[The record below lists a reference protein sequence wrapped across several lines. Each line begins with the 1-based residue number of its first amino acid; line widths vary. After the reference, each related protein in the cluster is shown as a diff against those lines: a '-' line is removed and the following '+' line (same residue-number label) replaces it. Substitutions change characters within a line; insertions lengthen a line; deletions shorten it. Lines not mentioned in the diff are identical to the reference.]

1 MLFKDLA
8 TEDDYTAW
16 SYSQNA
22 TISRASETTITQTST
37 DAIASMYQTLPITD
51 GFCVEFDIQVTYYN
65 SFTLISFRQG
75 SSTKLNLN
83 ANFLC
88 GDSEWHH
95 LKICVNGLN
104 VTVSRDGVDLTPQTL
119 SASINRIYLQVG
131 NAAIVQYKNF
141 MIYPE

>member
-22 TISRASETTITQTST
+22 TISRASETIITQTNT
-37 DAIASMYQTLPITD
+37 DAIASMFQTLPITD
-51 GFCVEFDIQVTYYN
+51 GFCVEFDIQATYYN
-65 SFTLISFRQG
+65 SFTLIGFRQM
-75 SSTKLNLN
+75 SSSKLNLN

-88 GDSEWHH
+88 GDNEWHH
-95 LKICVNGLN
+95 IKLTINGLN
-104 VTVSRDGVDLTPQTL
+104 VTVNRDGTDLTPQTL
-119 SASINRIYLQVG
+119 SDTVNRVYLQVG

-141 MIYPE
+141 IIYPI

>member
-1 MLFKDLA
+1 MLFKDLG
-8 TEDDYTAW
+8 TDEDYTAW
-16 SYSQNA
+16 TYTNNV
-22 TISRASETTITQTST
+22 TISRASETTITQTDT
-37 DAIASMYQTLPITD
+37 ASMANMFQTLSVTD
-51 GFCVEFDIQVTYYN
+51 GFCVEFDVQATYYN
-65 SFTLISFRQG
+65 SFTLVNFRQG
-75 SSTKLNLN
+75 SSGKLNLG
-83 ANFLC
+83 ASYLC

-141 MIYPE
+141 MIYQG